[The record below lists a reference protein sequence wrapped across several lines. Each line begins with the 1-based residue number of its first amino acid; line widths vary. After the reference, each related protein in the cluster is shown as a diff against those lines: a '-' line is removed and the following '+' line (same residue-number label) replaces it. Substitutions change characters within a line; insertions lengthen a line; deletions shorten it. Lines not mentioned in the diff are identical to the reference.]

1 MRLRR
6 IAFSLLL
13 SRQMGLRHSGRVG
26 DPQHLEPQIIGRL
39 DLGGGCDTSSHKWRI
54 SDALRGGLLSF
65 PPCIVAWGFTPYASP
80 THCLFSIVIPPD
92 GPAPSRPGRR
102 PAGTGTSCS
111 RHEVSPS
118 LSLGCASEMRRIP
131 ALDYRA
137 KQNLTFAFRKNRSP
151 ARFPRRNFASD
162 PQSGA
167 TLISHYRCLWLML
180 VS

>member
-1 MRLRR
+1 MTIGKTFHKNISHLARYLTFSLFTRTRSACDWLGCPWYVIPQVAHLRR
-6 IAFSLLL
+6 ATRWSFVFS
-13 SRQMGLRHSGRVG
+13 
-26 DPQHLEPQIIGRL
+26 
-39 DLGGGCDTSSHKWRI
+39 
-54 SDALRGGLLSF
+54 
-65 PPCIVAWGFTPYASP
+65 PCIAAWGFTPYASP

-92 GPAPSRPGRR
+92 GPTSLRSGRR

-162 PQSGA
+162 PQSGV
-167 TLISHYRCLWLML
+167 TLISRCRCL
-180 VS
+180 